1 MRLQLG
7 IKLLETIPP
16 LAELLPFIGALLV
29 AGGVAGVLA
38 GLFGIGGG
46 AVLVPV
52 FYQMLGVLEIDDAI
66 RMHLSV
72 GTSLAIIV
80 PTSIR
85 SFMGHY
91 AKGAVD
97 MDLLKS
103 FTISVPLGVLLATL
117 LVSGL
122 SSGALRTIFAF
133 CALVIALKLLIGKE
147 SWKLAS
153 DVPRGMGKHISGA
166 VIGFFSTFMG
176 IGGGVFNNTFMT
188 LFGRPIHQAVAT
200 SSGLGVLISIPGMIG
215 YIWAGWGIANLPP
228 FSIGFVNVL
237 MVLIIIPVTLMVA
250 PLGVKLAHALSKR
263 KLEVGFGIFLILVAA
278 RFFASLI

>member
-1 MRLQLG
+1 MASL
-7 IKLLETIPP
+7 PP
-16 LAELLPFIGALLV
+16 LTEILPFVIALLI

-52 FYQMLGVLEIDDAI
+52 FYQMLGILGIDEAI

-85 SFMGHY
+85 SFMSHK

-97 MDLLKS
+97 MDILRS
-103 FTISVPLGVLLATL
+103 FVFAVPVGVILAAI
-117 LVSGL
+117 VAAYL
-122 SSGALRTIFAF
+122 SSGMLRAIFAF
-133 CALVIALKLLIGKE
+133 FSLIIAIKLLFGKDSWKAANDIPRGIGKYVAG
-147 SWKLAS
+147 WF
-153 DVPRGMGKHISGA
+153 
-166 VIGFFSTFMG
+166 IGFFSTFMG

-200 SSGLGVLISIPGMIG
+200 SSGVGVLISIPGMLG
-215 YIWAGWGIANLPP
+215 YIWAGWGASGLPE
-228 FSIGFVNVL
+228 FSLGFVNLL
-237 MVLIIIPVTLMVA
+237 MVAIIIPVTLLVA
-250 PLGVKLAHALSKR
+250 PIGVKLAHALDKR
-263 KLEVGFGIFLILVAA
+263 QLEVGFGIFLVVVAV
-278 RFFASLI
+278 RFFISLT

>member
-1 MRLQLG
+1 MEAL
-7 IKLLETIPP
+7 PP
-16 LAELLPFIGALLV
+16 LSELLPFVAALLV

-52 FYQMLGVLEIDDAI
+52 FYSMLGFLGVDEAI

-85 SFMGHY
+85 SFMGHK

-103 FTISVPLGVLLATL
+103 FIFSVPLGVLLATL
-117 LVSGL
+117 LVAGL
-122 SSGALRTIFAF
+122 SSGVLRAIFAF
-133 CALVIALKLLIGKE
+133 FSLIIALKLLFGRE
-147 SWKLAS
+147 DWKLAS
-153 DVPRGMGKHISGA
+153 DVPRGIGKHVAGS

-200 SSGLGVLISIPGMIG
+200 SAGVGVLISIPGMLG
-215 YIWAGWGIANLPP
+215 YIWAGWGAEGLPP
-228 FSIGFVNVL
+228 FSIGFVNIL
-237 MVLIIIPVTLMVA
+237 MVLIIIPITLMVA
-250 PLGVKLAHALSKR
+250 PIGVRLAHSLSKR
-263 KLEVGFGIFLILVAA
+263 KLEIGFGIFLVLVAI
-278 RFFASLI
+278 RFFSTLI

>member
-1 MRLQLG
+1 
-7 IKLLETIPP
+7 LEALPP
-16 LAELLPFIGALLV
+16 LSELLPFVGALLV
-29 AGGVAGVLA
+29 AGGIAGVLA

-52 FYQMLGVLEIDDAI
+52 FYQMLGALEVDEAI

-80 PTSIR
+80 PTSLR
-85 SFMGHY
+85 SFMGHK

-103 FTISVPLGVLLATL
+103 FAISVPIGVLLATL
-117 LVSGL
+117 LVAGI
-122 SSGALRTIFAF
+122 SSGVLRAIFAF
-133 CALVIALKLLIGKE
+133 FSLVIALRLLFGRE
-147 SWKLAS
+147 DWKIAP
-153 DVPRGMGKHISGA
+153 DVPRGFGKHVAGSF
-166 VIGFFSTFMG
+166 IGFFSTFMG

-200 SSGLGVLISIPGMIG
+200 SSGVGVLISIPGMIG
-215 YIWAGWGIANLPP
+215 YIWAGWGGLNLPP
-228 FSIGFVNVL
+228 FSIGYVNVL

-250 PLGVKLAHALSKR
+250 PVGVRLAHALSKR
-263 KLEVGFGIFLILVAA
+263 KLEVGFGLFLILVAA
-278 RFFASLI
+278 RFFYSLA

>member
-1 MRLQLG
+1 MDAL
-7 IKLLETIPP
+7 PP
-16 LAELLPFIGALLV
+16 LSELLPFVGALLV
-29 AGGVAGVLA
+29 AGGIAGVLA

-52 FYQMLGVLEIDDAI
+52 FYSMLGFLGVDEAI

-85 SFMGHY
+85 SFMGHK

-103 FTISVPLGVLLATL
+103 FVISVPIGVLLATL
-117 LVSGL
+117 LVAGL
-122 SSGALRTIFAF
+122 SSGVLRAIFAF
-133 CALVIALKLLIGKE
+133 FSLIIALKLLFGRE
-147 SWKLAS
+147 DWKLAN
-153 DVPRGMGKHISGA
+153 DVPRGIGKHIAGSI
-166 VIGFFSTFMG
+166 IGFFSTFMG

-200 SSGLGVLISIPGMIG
+200 SSGVGVLISIPGMIG
-215 YIWAGWGIANLPP
+215 YIWAGWGAAGLPP
-228 FSIGFVNVL
+228 FSIGFVNIL
-237 MVLIIIPVTLMVA
+237 MVLIIIPITLMVA
-250 PLGVKLAHALSKR
+250 PIGVKLAHSWSKR
-263 KLEVGFGIFLILVAA
+263 KLEIGFGIFLILVAV
-278 RFFASLI
+278 RFFSSLI